1 MQLIY
6 HSTEMN
12 GAHDPEQLVREL
24 RPVMLR
30 FGFKWRG
37 TIQGEPDANN
47 EFTTMLTYGTA
58 GKDTDNG

>member
-47 EFTTMLTYGTA
+47 EHTTMITW
-58 GKDTDNG
+58 GKELSCCDN